1 MLIGDLIKEVG
12 KAFDISP
19 IELLGKNQQ
28 QKYIPARFALY
39 AILKRRGLSL
49 SRIGTICSSRDHK
62 TIKHGVDRAE
72 WMMERDEIYREKIER
87 ISSLSVDITMAH
99 IRMEQSV

>member
-1 MLIGDLIKEVG
+1 MLIGDLIREVG

-19 IELLGKNQQ
+19 VELLGKNQQ

-39 AILKRRGLSL
+39 AILKKRGMSL
-49 SRIGTICSSRDHK
+49 TRIGAICSSRDHK
-62 TIKHGVDRAE
+62 TISHGIDRAE

-87 ISSLSVDITMAH
+87 LSRLSVDLTMAH
-99 IRMEQSV
+99 LRTEQAA